1 VGLYGILARKSFKN
15 QVNSWKDDIPWIS
28 GSAVTKAG
36 TVVTQQTALRLSTLL
51 ACIRVRTE
59 SFGCLPCSVYRKRR
73 SGKGRD
79 EAYDHPLYEIIH
91 NEPNP
96 HMSSLT
102 WRESLN
108 MNFDADGNCY
118 SLIEMNWRG
127 QVTKL
132 VPIPYYLIE
141 PKLNEKTDEIEYHYN
156 DRGKTEILPAEKVY
170 HVPGFSWDGLK
181 GVSIIRAAGETF
193 GRGLAVEEFINRF
206 YGQGMNFGI
215 ALTTDKEI
223 NDAEYIKQLRN
234 DFESKY
240 GGLANSHRPI
250 ILHSGLKVD
259 RIPLSFVDA
268 QIIEM
273 LKLTDEQI
281 CGLMRVPPHMIA
293 HLDRATYSN
302 IEHQGIEFVIYSM
315 LPIIT
320 RHEQEA
326 RRKLFARAEREQ
338 GYYVKYKVDGL
349 LRGDA
354 KARAE
359 ALARQRQNGIINAD
373 EWRELEDMNPIGGA
387 AGETYMV
394 QGAMIS
400 SEQAANQD
408 KKEVQQP
415 LQIDIINSRKE
426 VKEDED
432 RD

>member
-1 VGLYGILARKSFKN
+1 MGLHSILARRSFKN
-15 QVNSWKDDIPWIS
+15 QENSWKDDIPWIT
-28 GSAVTKAG
+28 GSTVTKAG

-59 SFGCLPCSVYRKRR
+59 SFGCLPCSVYRKRKN
-73 SGKGRD
+73 GKGRD
-79 EAYDHPLYEIIH
+79 EAYDHPLYEIVH
-91 NEPNP
+91 SEPNP

-102 WRESLN
+102 WRETMNL
-108 MNFDADGNCY
+108 NFDADGNCY
-118 SLIEMNWRG
+118 SLIERNRAY

-132 VPIPYYLIE
+132 SPVPYYLIE
-141 PKLNEKTDEIEYHYN
+141 PKLNKDRTRIEYHYN
-156 DRGKTEILPAEKVY
+156 DRGKTEALPSDMVY

-181 GVSIIRAAGETF
+181 GMSMIRAAGETF
-193 GRGLAVEEFINRF
+193 GRGMAVEEFVNRF

-223 NDAEYIKQLRN
+223 NNEEYIKQLRS

-259 RIPLSFVDA
+259 RIPLTFVDA

-293 HLDRATYSN
+293 HLDRATFSN

-320 RHEQEA
+320 KHEYEK
-326 RRKLFARAEREQ
+326 RRKLLTKKEREE
-338 GYYVKYKVDGL
+338 GYYVKYNMDAL

-354 KARAE
+354 KTRAE
-359 ALARQRQNGIINAD
+359 ALTRQRQNGIINAD
-373 EWRELEDMNPIGGA
+373 EWRELEDMNPIGGV
-387 AGETYMV
+387 AGQAYLV

-400 SEQAANQD
+400 TEQAAAQD
-408 KKEVQQP
+408 KENAQQQ
-415 LQIDIINSRKE
+415 LQIDITGI
-426 VKEDED
+426 
-432 RD
+432 